1 MITKEQLAALTVD
14 VPPKMISVPIL
25 GEVFVRLVSEEETI
39 IAGKIQGAPS
49 RAKYISYCLCDED
62 GKRIYGDKDLGE
74 IRELKFVTAWSIFE
88 QGMKYN
94 GMMPENEDEDDDDG
108 EDKGKKAEK
117 N

>member
-1 MITKEQLAALTVD
+1 MITKEQLAALTEN
-14 VPPKMISVPIL
+14 VPPKKITVPIL

-39 IAGKIQGAPS
+39 TAGKIQGAPS

-74 IRELKFVTAWSIFE
+74 IRTLKFVTAWSIFE

-94 GMMPENEDEDDDDG
+94 GMMVPEG
-108 EDKGKKAEK
+108 EETEK